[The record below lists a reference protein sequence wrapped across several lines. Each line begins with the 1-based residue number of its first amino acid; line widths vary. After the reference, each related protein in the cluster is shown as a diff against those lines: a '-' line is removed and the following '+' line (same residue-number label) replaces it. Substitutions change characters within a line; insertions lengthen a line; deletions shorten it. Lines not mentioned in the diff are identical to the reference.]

1 MNQTDL
7 KKTIRRNIHQL
18 LEEKKYV
25 SSVDLLMKLG
35 YLSKSDYE
43 KWRFGKVDFL
53 ERVCKVNLS
62 KLTFIHK
69 NLRAISQEL
78 NLKPST
84 TAYMQHGKGA
94 KRKLRFSKSNNRNIE
109 QAYAT
114 HYVLRK
120 KEESKT

>member
-1 MNQTDL
+1 MNRTDL
-7 KKTIRRNIHQL
+7 KKTIRQHIHEL
-18 LEEKKYV
+18 LKEKKYV

-35 YLSKSDYE
+35 YLSKPDYE

-53 ERVCKVNLS
+53 ERVCKANLS
-62 KLTFIHK
+62 KLTFISK
-69 NLRAISQEL
+69 NLRSISREL

-84 TAYMQHGKGA
+84 TVYMQHGKGA

-109 QAYAT
+109 QAYST

-120 KEESKT
+120 EG

>member
-1 MNQTDL
+1 MNQTDF
-7 KKTIRRNIHQL
+7 KKAIRKNIHEL
-18 LEEKKYV
+18 LKEKKYV

-43 KWRFGKVDFL
+43 IWRFGKVDFL

-62 KLTFIHK
+62 KLSFINK
-69 NLRAISQEL
+69 NLRAISREL

-84 TAYMQHGKGA
+84 TVYMQYGKGA
-94 KRKLRFSKSNNRNIE
+94 KRKLRFSKSSNRNIE

-114 HYVLRK
+114 HYVLQQK
-120 KEESKT
+120 